1 MPLTR
6 VKKEQVVE
14 DTTSLLNSSKMT
26 VIASYTGT
34 PVKAM
39 QQLRKQAASKNTEV
53 KVIKNRLVVQ
63 AIKNIDAFKD
73 IDVNTLKGMLVYAF
87 NPEDEVT
94 AAQTLAEFAKTNPT
108 LEFKGAISS
117 DGRWLQSDEIKMLA
131 TLPNKETLIGTV
143 ITMLYSPIRSVISS
157 TQGTLPAIM
166 SALSN
171 K

>member
-6 VKKEQVVE
+6 EKKEQVVE
-14 DTTSLLNSSKMT
+14 DTASLLSSSKMT
-26 VIASYTGT
+26 VIASYRGT

-39 QQLRKQAASKNTEV
+39 QQLRKQAADKNTEV
-53 KVIKNRLVVQ
+53 KVIKNRLVIQ
-63 AIKNIDAFKD
+63 AIKNVEAFKD
-73 IDVNTLKGMLVYAF
+73 IDVKELNGMLVYAF

-94 AAQTLAEFAKTNPT
+94 AAQTLADFAKTNPT

-117 DGRWLQSDEIKMLA
+117 EGSWLSADEIKMLA

-143 ITMLYSPIRSVISS
+143 ITILYSPIRSVIGS
-157 TQGTLPAIM
+157 TQGGLPAII